1 MVITMEKARK
11 PVFLSRR
18 VLHLPV
24 ESIHP
29 NPNQPRRYFEEAAL
43 EELSESIRQYGILQ
57 PLTVRRSAGGYELI
71 AGERRLRAAK
81 LAGLR
86 EVPCLLAQA
95 EEESSSILALI
106 ANL

>member
-57 PLTVRRSAGGYELI
+57 PLTVRRSAGSYELI
-71 AGERRLRAAK
+71 AGERRSLRDCARCRAC
-81 LAGLR
+81 LR
-86 EVPCLLAQA
+86 RQRRKAPPFWR
-95 EEESSSILALI
+95 
-106 ANL
+106 